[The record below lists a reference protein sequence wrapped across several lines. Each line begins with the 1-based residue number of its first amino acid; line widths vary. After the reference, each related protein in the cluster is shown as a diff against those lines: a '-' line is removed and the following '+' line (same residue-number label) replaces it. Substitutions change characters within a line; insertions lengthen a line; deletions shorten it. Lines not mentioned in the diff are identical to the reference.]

1 MADRIIMADRI
12 KCSCES
18 DNVGIFP
25 CVGASNVGQIS
36 NKIAIELA
44 KNGVGT
50 MMCTVGVGGHVPG
63 FIKSAEGCD
72 RIIVIDGC
80 PLSCAKKT
88 LEHAGIN
95 VDKHIVLTE
104 LGIKKDHDLN
114 ISPDQ
119 VKDAL
124 KKVIDVL

>member
-1 MADRIIMADRI
+1 MTDKI

-18 DNVGIFP
+18 ENVAIFP

-36 NKIAIELA
+36 NKVAIELA
-44 KNGVGT
+44 NNGVGT
-50 MMCTVGVGGHVPG
+50 MMCTVGIGGHVPG
-63 FIKSAEGCD
+63 LVKSAEGCEH
-72 RIIVIDGC
+72 IIVIDGC
-80 PLSCAKKT
+80 PLKCAKKT

-104 LGIKKDHDLN
+104 LDIKKDHELN
-114 ISPDQ
+114 VSPDQ
-119 VKDAL
+119 VKEAL

>member
-1 MADRIIMADRI
+1 MAERIIMADRI

-18 DNVGIFP
+18 DNVAIFP

-36 NKIAIELA
+36 NRVAIELA

-63 FIKSAEGCD
+63 FMKSAEGCD
-72 RIIVIDGC
+72 HIIVIDGC

-95 VDKHIVLTE
+95 VDRHIVLTE
-104 LGIKKDHDLN
+104 LDIKKDHDLN
-114 ISPDQ
+114 VSPDQ
-119 VKDAL
+119 VREAL

>member
-1 MADRIIMADRI
+1 MTDIIMADRI

-25 CVGASNVGQIS
+25 CAGACNVGQIS
-36 NKIAIELA
+36 NKVAIELA

-63 FIKSAEGCD
+63 LVKSAEGCD
-72 RIIVIDGC
+72 RKIVIDGC

-88 LEHAGIN
+88 LEHANID
-95 VDKHIVLTE
+95 VDRHIVVTE
-104 LGIKKDHDLN
+104 LDIKKDHNLN

-119 VKDAL
+119 VKEAL

>member
-1 MADRIIMADRI
+1 MADKI

-25 CVGASNVGQIS
+25 CAGASNVGQIS
-36 NKIAIELA
+36 NKVAIELA
-44 KNGVGT
+44 NNDVGT

-63 FIKSAEGCD
+63 LVKSAEGCEQ
-72 RIIVIDGC
+72 IMVIDGC
-80 PLSCAKKT
+80 PLKCAKKT

-104 LGIKKDHDLN
+104 LDIKKDHDLN

-119 VKDAL
+119 VKEAL